1 MTNDTYKQSLDRVAL
16 DRVALDRVD
25 GRQKVTGGAKYFAD
39 FELPNMAYCVLVGSA
54 IGRGT
59 LTNLDTQKARR
70 APGVLGVFTHQN
82 MPPIPGWD
90 APVGGEAD
98 GPPPKPQTEETYR
111 ILNSPKILF
120 DGQPIAIVVAD
131 SYERATYAASL
142 VKATYT
148 KQAPRTDLNK
158 HVTEGIKPGQSG
170 DYVRG
175 KADGYQTAPVTLEAH
190 YTIPIEVH
198 NPMELHGILAHWTAG
213 NKLMIYAKTQG
224 VNATQQAMAKAFKL
238 DPENIQVHTEFMGGG
253 FGMGLRTW
261 PQETAV
267 VAIARKIGRPLK
279 LVVTRQQMFTLVG
292 HRPYTVQTIQM
303 GADTNGKLIGIAH
316 AATAETASYEDFTEA
331 TVNMTKFMYEC
342 PNVSTRYRL
351 VRLHR
356 SVPIWMR
363 GPGEATGAFA
373 LESAMDEMAHKLGL
387 DPIQF
392 RLQNYTET
400 DPEHNRPY
408 SSKHL
413 KEAYQKGAAA
423 IGWRNRSPQPGNLR
437 EGDWLVGYGM
447 STGVFNAFRWEAS
460 ARALLKADGSLT
472 VQSAVTDIG
481 PGTGTALT
489 VIAHQV
495 LGVPLNRIKVEYGDT
510 SLPKAPTQG
519 GSAIVSA
526 VGSAVFDVC
535 TTIKNELIALATK
548 DGGPLAGWTATELTL
563 ADGVLFVQKQ
573 PGKKVAVTDLM
584 QASNRMVIDKS
595 GASKGGPDLQN
606 YSMYS
611 FSVHFVQVRVNPLT
625 GVVRVAN
632 AVSVADSGRIVSPKT
647 AASQMIGGVTGGIG
661 MALTEEAVIDHRY
674 GRFVNNNLGDYHV
687 PVHAD
692 VPSIE
697 TIFIDKPDP
706 YINPMGAKGMG
717 EIALIGF
724 AGALAN
730 AVFNATGKR
739 IRELPI
745 TPDKLLRAG

>member
-1 MTNDTYKQSLDRVAL
+1 MTNDTKNPPI
-16 DRVALDRVD
+16 DRVD
-25 GRQKVTGGAKYFAD
+25 GRMKVTGGARYFAD
-39 FELPNMAYCVLVGSA
+39 FELPNMAYCVLVGSE
-54 IGRGT
+54 IGRGSIAS
-59 LTNLDTQKARR
+59 LDTRR
-70 APGVLGVFTHQN
+70 AQNAPGVLGVFTHQN

-98 GPPPKPQTEETYR
+98 GPAPKPKTEETYR
-111 ILNSPKILF
+111 ILSSPKILF
-120 DGQPIAIVVAD
+120 DGQPIALVVAD
-131 SYERATYAASL
+131 SYERATHAASL
-142 VKATYT
+142 VRATYT
-148 KQAPRTDLNK
+148 RQAARTDLRK
-158 HVTEGIKPGQSG
+158 HVAEGIAPGRPGRSG

-175 KADGYQTAPVTLEAH
+175 KADGYKEAPVTLEAH
-190 YTIPIEVH
+190 YTIPTEVH
-198 NPMELHGILAHWTAG
+198 NPMELHGILAHWTG
-213 NKLMIYAKTQG
+213 PDSLMIYAKTQG
-224 VNATQQAMAKAFKL
+224 VNATQQAMAQAFKL
-238 DPENIQVHTEFMGGG
+238 DPKNIHVHTEFMGGG

-267 VAIARKIGRPLK
+267 VAVARKIGRPLK

-303 GADTNGKLIGIAH
+303 GADRDGKLVGIAH

-331 TVNMTKFMYEC
+331 TVNMTKFMYAC
-342 PNVSTRYRL
+342 PHVSTRYRI
-351 VRLHR
+351 VRLDR

-373 LESAMDEMAHKLGL
+373 LESAMDEMAYKLGI
-387 DPIQF
+387 DPIDF
-392 RLQNYTET
+392 RLRNYTET

-413 KEAYQKGAAA
+413 REAYQKGAEA
-423 IGWRNRSPQPGNLR
+423 IGWTDRKPQPGSVR
-437 EGDWLVGYGM
+437 QGDWLVGYGM
-447 STGVFNAFRWEAS
+447 STGTFNAFRWEAS
-460 ARALLKADGSLT
+460 ARALLNADGSLT

-489 VIAHQV
+489 VIAHNV
-495 LGVPLNRIKVEYGDT
+495 LGVPVNRIKVAYGDT

-526 VGSAVFDVC
+526 VGSAVFEVC
-535 TTIKNELIALATK
+535 TAIRNTLVELATK
-548 DGGPLAGWTATELTL
+548 AGGPLAGRKADELTL
-563 ADGVLFVQKQ
+563 ADGQLFVEKD
-573 PGKKVAVTDLM
+573 PAKRVAVSDLM
-584 QASNRMVIDKS
+584 RTNNLTVIDKS
-595 GASKGGPDLQN
+595 GDSKGGPNQAK

-625 GVVRVAN
+625 GVVRVTK

-647 AASQMIGGVTGGIG
+647 AASQMIGGVAGGIG
-661 MALTEEAVIDHRY
+661 MALTEEAVIDHRF

-692 VPSIE
+692 VPAIE

-706 YINPMGAKGMG
+706 IINPMGAKGMG

-724 AGALAN
+724 AGAVAN
-730 AVFNATGKR
+730 AVFNATGQR

-745 TPDKLLRAG
+745 TPDKLLRTT

>member
-1 MTNDTYKQSLDRVAL
+1 MTSNPKNPPIDRI
-16 DRVALDRVD
+16 D
-25 GRQKVTGGAKYFAD
+25 GRMKVTGGAKYFAD
-39 FELPNMAYCVLVGSA
+39 FELPNMAYCVLVGSE
-54 IGRGT
+54 IGRGSIAR
-59 LTNLDTQKARR
+59 LDTQKARS

-90 APVGGEAD
+90 APVGDKAD
-98 GPPPKPQTEETYR
+98 GPPPKPDTVEKYR
-111 ILNSPKILF
+111 ILSSPNILF

-148 KQAPRTDLNK
+148 RQSARTDLTK
-158 HVTEGIKPGQSG
+158 HIAEGVAPKGAEGGNYS
-170 DYVRG
+170 RG
-175 KADGYQTAPVTLEAH
+175 KADAYQTAPVRLEAS
-190 YTIPIEVH
+190 YTLPIEVH
-198 NPMELHGILAHWTAG
+198 NPMELHGILAHWTG
-213 NKLMIYAKTQG
+213 EDTLMIYAKTQG
-224 VNATQQAMAKAFKL
+224 VNATQQAMAQAFKL
-238 DPENIQVHTEFMGGG
+238 DPKKIRVHTEFMGGG

-303 GADTNGKLIGIAH
+303 GADSTGKLIGIAH

-331 TVNMTKFMYEC
+331 TVNMTKFMYDC
-342 PNVSTRYRL
+342 PNVSTRYRI
-351 VRLHR
+351 VRLDR

-373 LESAMDEMAHKLGL
+373 LESAMDEMAHTLGL
-387 DPIQF
+387 DPIDF
-392 RLQNYTET
+392 RLRNYTET

-413 KEAYQKGAAA
+413 KEAYQKGADA
-423 IGWRNRSPQPGNLR
+423 IGWSHRKSEPGSVR

-489 VIAHQV
+489 MIAHNV
-495 LGVPLNRIKVEYGDT
+495 LGIPLNRIKVEYGDT

-526 VGSAVFDVC
+526 VGSAVYDVC
-535 TTIKNELIALATK
+535 TSIKNELIALATQ
-548 DGGPLAGWTATELTL
+548 DGRPLAGRKADELIV
-563 ADGVLFVQKQ
+563 ADGLLSVGQE
-573 PGKKVAVTDLM
+573 PGKKVAVAELM
-584 QASNRMVIDKS
+584 RMANRTVIDKS
-595 GASKGGPDLQN
+595 GDSKGGPDLQK

-611 FSVHFVQVRVNPLT
+611 FSVHFVQVRVHPLT
-625 GVVRVAN
+625 GVVRVAR

-661 MALTEEAVIDHRY
+661 MALTEEAVIDHRF
-674 GRFVNNNLGDYHV
+674 GRFVNNNLADYHV

-692 VPSIE
+692 VPAIE

-706 YINPMGAKGMG
+706 HINPMGAKGMG

-724 AGALAN
+724 AGAVAN

-745 TPDKLLRAG
+745 TPDKLMGLQT

>member
-1 MTNDTYKQSLDRVAL
+1 M
-16 DRVALDRVD
+16 
-25 GRQKVTGGAKYFAD
+25 KVTGGAKYFAD
-39 FELPNMAYCVLVGSA
+39 FELPNMAYCVLVGSE

-59 LTNLDTQKARR
+59 IASLDTRKARS
-70 APGVLGVFTHQN
+70 APGVLAVFTHQN

-90 APVGGEAD
+90 APVGDKAD
-98 GPPPKPQTEETYR
+98 GPPPKPDTLEKYR
-111 ILNSPKILF
+111 ILSSPKILF

-148 KQAPRTDLNK
+148 KQAARTDLQK
-158 HVTEGIKPGQSG
+158 HVAEGVSPKG
-170 DYVRG
+170 DEGGNYLRG
-175 KADGYQTAPVTLEAH
+175 KADAYQAAPVTLEAN
-190 YTIPIEVH
+190 YTLPIEVH
-198 NPMELHGILAHWTAG
+198 NPMELHGILVHWTSENA
-213 NKLMIYAKTQG
+213 LMIYAKTQG
-224 VNATQQAMAKAFKL
+224 VNATQQAMAQAFKL
-238 DPENIQVHTEFMGGG
+238 DPKHIHVHTEFMGGG

-267 VAIARKIGRPLK
+267 VAVARKIGRPLK

-303 GADTNGKLIGIAH
+303 GADKNGKLIGIAH

-331 TVNMTKFMYEC
+331 TVNMTKFMYDC
-342 PNVSTRYRL
+342 PNVSTRYRI
-351 VRLHR
+351 VRLDR

-387 DPIQF
+387 DPIEF
-392 RLQNYTET
+392 RLRNYTET

-408 SSKHL
+408 SSKYL
-413 KEAYQKGAAA
+413 KEAYQKGAEA
-423 IGWRNRSPQPGNLR
+423 IGWSNRKAEPGSLR

-460 ARALLKADGSLT
+460 ARALLKTDGSLT

-489 VIAHQV
+489 MIAHNI
-495 LGVPLNRIKVEYGDT
+495 LGVPINRIKVEYGDT

-535 TTIKNELIALATK
+535 TSIKNELITLATREGGALAGRK
-548 DGGPLAGWTATELTL
+548 ADELTL
-563 ADGVLFVQKQ
+563 ADGILSVEKE
-573 PGKKVAVTDLM
+573 PGKKVAVADLM
-584 QASNRMVIDKS
+584 RTANLTVLDKQ
-595 GASKGGPDLQN
+595 GDSKGGPDLQK

-611 FSVHFVQVRVNPLT
+611 FSVHFVNVRVNPLT

-632 AVSVADSGRIVSPKT
+632 AVSVADSGRIISPKT

-661 MALTEEAVIDHRY
+661 MALTEEAVIDHRF
-674 GRFVNNNLGDYHV
+674 GRFVNNNLADYHV

-692 VPSIE
+692 VPAIE

-706 YINPMGAKGMG
+706 FINPMGAKGMG

-724 AGALAN
+724 AGAVAN

-745 TPDKLLRAG
+745 TPDKLLPQI

>member
-1 MTNDTYKQSLDRVAL
+1 MSKDTKNPPIDRI
-16 DRVALDRVD
+16 D
-25 GRQKVTGGAKYFAD
+25 GRLKVTGGANYFAD
-39 FELPNMAYCVLVGSA
+39 FDLPGMAYCVLVGSE

-59 LTNLDTQKARR
+59 ITSLDTKKAQ
-70 APGVLGVFTHQN
+70 ASPGVLGVFTHQN

-98 GPPPKPQTEETYR
+98 GPAPKPKTEETYR
-111 ILNSPKILF
+111 ILSSPKILF

-131 SYERATYAASL
+131 TFERATYAASL
-142 VKATYT
+142 IKATYN
-148 KQAPRTDLNK
+148 KQTARTDLQK
-158 HVTEGIKPGQSG
+158 HVAESVAPKGAEGGNYS
-170 DYVRG
+170 RG
-175 KADGYQTAPVTLEAH
+175 KADAFQTAPVTLEAN
-190 YTIPIEVH
+190 YTIPIQVH
-198 NPMELHGILAHWTAG
+198 NPMELHGILAHWTGADT
-213 NKLMIYAKTQG
+213 LMIYAKTQG
-224 VNATQQAMAKAFKL
+224 VNATQQAMAQAFKI
-238 DPENIQVHTEFMGGG
+238 DPKNVHVHTEFMGGG

-267 VAIARKIGRPLK
+267 VAIAKKIGRPLK
-279 LVVTRQQMFTLVG
+279 LVVNRSQMFTLVG

-303 GADTNGKLIGIAH
+303 GADKDGKLVSIAH

-331 TVNMTKFMYEC
+331 TVNMTKFMYAC

-351 VRLHR
+351 VRLDR

-373 LESAMDEMAHKLGL
+373 LESAMDEMAHKLNL
-387 DPIQF
+387 DPIEF
-392 RLQNYTET
+392 RLRNYSET

-413 KEAYQKGAAA
+413 KEAYQRGAEA
-423 IGWRNRSPQPGNLR
+423 IGWNGRKNEPGSLH
-437 EGDWLVGYGM
+437 EGEWLIGYGM
-447 STGVFNAFRWEAS
+447 STGVFSAFRWEAS

-489 VIAHQV
+489 MVAHNV
-495 LGVPLNRIKVEYGDT
+495 LGIPFEKIKVEYGDT

-526 VGSAVFDVC
+526 VGSAVFDAC
-535 TTIKNELIALATK
+535 TAIKQALVELATK
-548 DGGPLAGWTATELTL
+548 EGGPLSGRQAEELTL
-563 ADGVLFVQKQ
+563 ADGVLSVEND
-573 PGKKVAVTDLM
+573 PAKKVAVSQLM
-584 QASNRMVIDKS
+584 QANNLTVIDKTKD
-595 GASKGGPDLQN
+595 SKGGPEQQK

-625 GVVRVAN
+625 GVVRVAK

-647 AASQMIGGVTGGIG
+647 AASQMIGGVAGGIG

-674 GRFVNNNLGDYHV
+674 GRFVNNNLADYHV
-687 PVHAD
+687 AVHAD
-692 VPSIE
+692 VPAIE
-697 TIFIDKPDP
+697 TITIDKPDP
-706 YINPMGAKGMG
+706 IINPMGAKGMG

-724 AGALAN
+724 AGAVAN
-730 AVFNATGKR
+730 AVFNATGER
-739 IRELPI
+739 IRDLPI
-745 TPDKLLRAG
+745 TPDKVMQKLA

>member
-1 MTNDTYKQSLDRVAL
+1 MEKQLTNPPI
-16 DRVALDRVD
+16 DRVD
-25 GRQKVTGGAKYFAD
+25 GRMKVTGAAQYFAD
-39 FELPNMAYCVLVGSA
+39 FDLPNMAYCVLVGSE

-59 LTNLDTQKARR
+59 ITSLDTKKAQG

-98 GPPPKPQTEETYR
+98 GPAPKPKTEETYR
-111 ILNSPKILF
+111 ILSSPNILF
-120 DGQPIAIVVAD
+120 DGQPIALVVAD
-131 SYERATYAASL
+131 SFERATYAASL

-148 KQAPRTDLNK
+148 KQTARTELEKHLADGIAPGR
-158 HVTEGIKPGQSG
+158 PGSS

-175 KADGYQTAPVTLEAH
+175 KADGYQSAPVTLEAN

-198 NPMELHGILAHWTAG
+198 NPMELHGILAHWTGADT
-213 NKLMIYAKTQG
+213 LMIYAKTQG
-224 VNATQQAMAKAFKL
+224 VNATQQAMAQAFKI
-238 DPENIQVHTEFMGGG
+238 DPKKVHVHTEFMGGG

-267 VAIARKIGRPLK
+267 VAVARKIGRPLK
-279 LVVTRQQMFTLVG
+279 LVVTRSQMFTLVG
-292 HRPYTVQTIQM
+292 HRPYTVQTINM
-303 GADTNGKLIGIAH
+303 GADTNGKLVGIAH

-331 TVNMTKFMYEC
+331 TVNMTKFMYDC

-351 VRLHR
+351 VRLDR

-373 LESAMDEMAHKLGL
+373 LESAMDEMAHKLNL
-387 DPIQF
+387 DPIEF
-392 RLQNYTET
+392 RLRNYTET

-413 KEAYQKGAAA
+413 REAYQRGAEA
-423 IGWRNRSPQPGNLR
+423 IGWSNRRNEPGSQR
-437 EGDWLVGYGM
+437 DGDWLIGYGM
-447 STGVFNAFRWEAS
+447 STGTFNAFRWEAS

-472 VQSAVTDIG
+472 IQSAVTDIG

-489 VIAHQV
+489 MIAHNV
-495 LGVPLNRIKVEYGDT
+495 LGVPLSQIKVEYGDT

-526 VGSAVFDVC
+526 VGSAVFDAC
-535 TTIKNELIALATK
+535 TTIKKQLIELATK
-548 DGGPLAGWTATELTL
+548 AGAPLAGRQADELTI
-563 ADGVLFVQKQ
+563 ADGMVSVEKE
-573 PGKKVAVTDLM
+573 PRKKVALSDLM
-584 QASNRMVIDKS
+584 RANNLTVIDKS
-595 GASKGGPDLQN
+595 ADSKGGPELGK

-625 GVVRVAN
+625 GAVRVAK

-647 AASQMIGGVTGGIG
+647 AASQMIGGVAGGIG
-661 MALTEEAVIDHRY
+661 MALTEEALIDHRF

-687 PVHAD
+687 AVHAD
-692 VPSIE
+692 VPAIE
-697 TIFIDKPDP
+697 TIMIDKPDP
-706 YINPMGAKGMG
+706 IINPMGAKGMG

-724 AGALAN
+724 AGAVAN
-730 AVFNATGKR
+730 AVFNATGQR
-739 IRELPI
+739 VRDLPI
-745 TPDKLLRAG
+745 TPDKVLQRPI

>member
-1 MTNDTYKQSLDRVAL
+1 MMKDTKNPPI
-16 DRVALDRVD
+16 DRVD
-25 GRQKVTGGAKYFAD
+25 GRLKVTGGANYFAD
-39 FELPNMAYCVLVGSA
+39 FELPNMAYCVLVGSEIA
-54 IGRGT
+54 KGT
-59 LTNLDTQKARR
+59 LTSLDTKRAKA

-98 GPPPKPQTEETYR
+98 GPAPKPKTEETYR
-111 ILNSPKILF
+111 ILSSPKILF

-131 SYERATYAASL
+131 TFERATYAASL
-142 VKATYT
+142 VKATYS
-148 KQAPRTDLNK
+148 KQVAQTDLAK
-158 HVTEGIKPGQSG
+158 HIAAGIAPKGEEGGNYS
-170 DYVRG
+170 RG
-175 KADGYQTAPVTLEAH
+175 KADAYQTAPVTLEAN

-198 NPMELHGILAHWTAG
+198 NPMELHGILAHWTG
-213 NKLMIYAKTQG
+213 DKQLMIYAKTQG
-224 VNATQQAMAKAFKL
+224 VNATQQAMAQAFKI
-238 DPENIQVHTEFMGGG
+238 DPKNVHVHTEFMGGG

-267 VAIARKIGRPLK
+267 VAIARQLGRPLK
-279 LVVTRQQMFTLVG
+279 LVVHRSQMFTLVG
-292 HRPYTVQTIQM
+292 HRPYTVQTINM
-303 GADTNGKLIGIAH
+303 GADTDGKLIGIAH

-331 TVNMTKFMYEC
+331 TVNMTKFMYAC

-351 VRLHR
+351 VRLDR

-373 LESAMDEMAHKLGL
+373 LESAMDEMAHKLNL
-387 DPIQF
+387 DPIEF
-392 RLQNYTET
+392 RLRNYTET

-413 KEAYQKGAAA
+413 KEAYEKGAEA
-423 IGWRNRSPQPGNLR
+423 IGWRNRKSQPGSQR
-437 EGDWLVGYGM
+437 DGEWLVGYGM
-447 STGVFNAFRWEAS
+447 STGVFSAFRWEAT

-472 VQSAVTDIG
+472 IQSAVTDIG

-489 VIAHQV
+489 MIAHNV
-495 LGVPLNRIKVEYGDT
+495 LGVPIDRIKVEYGDT

-526 VGSAVFDVC
+526 VGSAVFDAC
-535 TTIKNELIALATK
+535 TAIKETLTDLASK
-548 DGGPLAGWTATELTL
+548 NGSPLAGRGADELTL
-563 ADGVLFVQKQ
+563 ADGVLSVDKE
-573 PGKKVAVTDLM
+573 PGKKVAVADLM
-584 QASNRMVIDKS
+584 RANNLPVIDKTKD
-595 GASKGGPDLQN
+595 SKGGPEQAK

-625 GVVRVAN
+625 GVVRVAK

-661 MALTEEAVIDHRY
+661 MALTEEAVIDHRF

-687 PVHAD
+687 AVHAD
-692 VPSIE
+692 VPAIE

-706 YINPMGAKGMG
+706 VINPMGAKGMG

-724 AGALAN
+724 AGAVAN
-730 AVFNATGKR
+730 AVFNATGQR
-739 IRELPI
+739 VRDLPI
-745 TPDKLLRAG
+745 TPDKVMQKRV